1 MSTTS
6 RRRIGA
12 IAIATAITTGTLGAP
27 AQAAQSDTVTV
38 ATTETAATTATTAT
52 AATTTDTA
60 TNAVPTVN
68 TIESLTHAGAI
79 TSPDGTMP
87 QLPMANGNPYNI
99 KVGDTVQVSNFRR
112 TDVPICF
119 YGVFC
124 TLKPNVDLTV
134 TEVVETKQGTR
145 FKVNGFAG
153 YMGHPVFKNGALIGV
168 TKGSNG
174 GLGYGYLFPTAEA
187 AAKAQPNYKPLRTG
201 LFSRASF
208 ASTPSA
214 TRPASGSSSSS
225 MSSSS
230 TSRTSTATAEEKAAA
245 ASRAKDYAA
254 AHPQGWTKQGSVYL
268 DSVRWVPGSNTF
280 IVDPKSKY
288 ASASFTTGLSSLM
301 GSSGNTAGSVP
312 VEPMW
317 REAVRLGVP
326 DDTSL
331 KQQFICHAQGSA
343 IRKDDWKLEYDRP
356 AAGSQA
362 ELARAMCNPLR

>member
-6 RRRIGA
+6 KRRIGA
-12 IAIATAITTGTLGAP
+12 IAIAAAITTGTLGAP
-27 AQAAQSDTVTV
+27 AQAAQPDTVAV
-38 ATTETAATTATTAT
+38 ATTETAATAATAATTAT
-52 AATTTDTA
+52 ATTNTA
-60 TNAVPTVN
+60 TNAVPTVDA
-68 TIESLTHAGAI
+68 IEGVTRAGAI

-87 QLPMANGNPYNI
+87 QLPLANGNPYNI

-119 YGVFC
+119 YGVLC
-124 TLKPNVDLTV
+124 ALKPNIDLTV
-134 TEVVETKQGTR
+134 TEVVETSQGTR

-214 TRPASGSSSSS
+214 TRPASGSSSL
-225 MSSSS
+225 SSSS
-230 TSRTSTATAEEKAAA
+230 KARTSTATAEEKAAA

-254 AHPQGWTKQGSVYL
+254 AHPQGWTKQGVTYL
-268 DSVRWVPGSNTF
+268 NSVRWVPGSNTF

-288 ASASFTTGLSSLM
+288 ASASFATGLSSLM

>member
-27 AQAAQSDTVTV
+27 AQAAQPDTVAV
-38 ATTETAATTATTAT
+38 ATTETAATAAT
-52 AATTTDTA
+52 AATTTNTATNTA
-60 TNAVPTVN
+60 TNAVPTVDA
-68 TIESLTHAGAI
+68 IEGVTRAGAI

-87 QLPMANGNPYNI
+87 QLPLANGNPYNI

-119 YGVFC
+119 YGVLC
-124 TLKPNVDLTV
+124 ALKPNIDLTV
-134 TEVVETKQGTR
+134 TEVVETSQGTR

-187 AAKAQPNYKPLRTG
+187 AIAAQPNYKPLRTG

-208 ASTPSA
+208 NSTPSA
-214 TRPASGSSSSS
+214 ARPASGSSSL
-225 MSSSS
+225 SSSS
-230 TSRTSTATAEEKAAA
+230 KARTSTATAEEKAAA

-280 IVDPKSKY
+280 IVDPKSQY

-301 GSSGNTAGSVP
+301 GSSGNTAGHVP